1 MPKKTPTR
9 QLILE
14 AAVDCIE
21 KFGLEAVTTRRIA
34 VQAGTNLASIN
45 YHFRSKQH
53 LLQEVLAMT
62 IKHMLQ
68 DVFEAID
75 DAGQSFEAV
84 FSNVLFYLLDGAVR
98 FPGIT
103 TAHLRL
109 ALDDQG
115 SVSAKAMSR
124 VFDRLAERT
133 VEAYPARDAELLRLR
148 MAQVMSSILFSM
160 LQPALFT
167 VNRAHRLTNSER
179 ARKLAD
185 LYAQLFYSGIKGDP
199 GGRQT

>member
-1 MPKKTPTR
+1 MPRKTPTR

-14 AAVDCIE
+14 ATVDCIE
-21 KFGLEAVTTRRIA
+21 KQGLEAVTTRSIA

-45 YHFRSKQH
+45 YHFRSKEH

-75 DAGQSFEAV
+75 DASQPFETV

-103 TAHLRL
+103 TAHLRQ
-109 ALDDQG
+109 ALDDERSISSRG
-115 SVSAKAMSR
+115 MRR
-124 VFDRLAERT
+124 VFDGLTQRA
-133 VEAYPARDAELLRLR
+133 VQAYPHTDADLLRLR
-148 MAQVMSSILFSM
+148 MAQLMSSILFMM
-160 LQPALFT
+160 LQPGLFT
-167 VNRAHRLTNSER
+167 VKRAQRLTNSEH
-179 ARKLAD
+179 ARQLAD
-185 LYAQLFYSGIKGDP
+185 SYAQLFYAGIK
-199 GGRQT
+199 

>member
-14 AAVDCIE
+14 ATVDCIE
-21 KFGLEAVTTRRIA
+21 KHGLEAVTTRRIA

-45 YHFRSKQH
+45 YHFRSKEH

-75 DAGQSFEAV
+75 DASQPFEAV

-98 FPGIT
+98 FPGTT
-103 TAHLRL
+103 TAHLRQ
-109 ALDDQG
+109 ALHDQG
-115 SVSAKAMSR
+115 SISSKGMSR
-124 VFDRLAERT
+124 VFDGLAQRA
-133 VEAYPARDAELLRLR
+133 VRAYPARDAGLLRLR
-148 MAQVMSSILFSM
+148 MAQVMSSILFTM
-160 LQPALFT
+160 LQPDLFT
-167 VNRAHRLTNSER
+167 VKRALRLTNSAH
-179 ARKLAD
+179 ARQLAD
-185 LYAQLFYSGIKGDP
+185 SYAQLFYSGI
-199 GGRQT
+199 Q

>member
-1 MPKKTPTR
+1 MPTKTPTR

-14 AAVDCIE
+14 ATVDCIE
-21 KFGLEAVTTRRIA
+21 KHGLEAVTTRRIA

-45 YHFRSKQH
+45 YHFRSKEH
-53 LLQEVLAMT
+53 LLEEVLAMT

-75 DAGQSFEAV
+75 DASQPFEAV
-84 FSNVLFYLLDGAVR
+84 FSKVLFYLLDGALR

-109 ALDDQG
+109 ALDEQG
-115 SVSAKAMSR
+115 SISSKGMRR
-124 VFDRLAERT
+124 VFDGLVRRAIQ
-133 VEAYPARDAELLRLR
+133 AFPDRDADLLRLR
-148 MAQVMSSILFSM
+148 MSQVMSSILFTM

-167 VNRAHRLTNSER
+167 VKPAHRLTSSEH
-179 ARKLAD
+179 ARQLAD
-185 LYAQLFYSGIKGDP
+185 SYAQLFFAGI
-199 GGRQT
+199 Q

>member
-21 KFGLEAVTTRRIA
+21 KYGLGAVTTRRIA

-53 LLQEVLAMT
+53 LLHEVLSMT

-68 DVFEAID
+68 DVFEAMD
-75 DAGQSFEAV
+75 DASQPFESV

-103 TAHLRL
+103 TTHLRQ

-115 SVSAKAMSR
+115 SISSKAMRR
-124 VFDRLAERT
+124 VFDRLVQRA
-133 VEAYPARDAELLRLR
+133 VEAYPAREADVLRLR
-148 MAQVMSSILFSM
+148 MAQVLSSILFTM

-167 VNRAHRLTNSER
+167 VKRAERLTNSEH
-179 ARKLAD
+179 ARSLAD
-185 LYAQLFYSGIKGDP
+185 SYAQLFYSGI
-199 GGRQT
+199 R

>member
-14 AAVDCIE
+14 ATVDCIE
-21 KFGLEAVTTRRIA
+21 KQGLEAVTTRRIA

-45 YHFRSKQH
+45 YHFRSKEH

-75 DAGQSFEAV
+75 DASQPFESV

-103 TAHLRL
+103 SAHLRQ
-109 ALDDQG
+109 ALDERG
-115 SVSAKAMSR
+115 SISSKGMSR
-124 VFDRLAERT
+124 VFDGLAQRA
-133 VEAYPARDAELLRLR
+133 VQAYPARDADLVRLR
-148 MAQVMSSILFSM
+148 MAQVMSSILFTM
-160 LQPALFT
+160 LQPDFFT
-167 VNRAHRLTNSER
+167 VKRAPRLRNSTH
-179 ARKLAD
+179 ARQLANS
-185 LYAQLFYSGIKGDP
+185 YAQLFYSGI
-199 GGRQT
+199 Q